1 VILFFEINPKK
12 RFDMKISIIGAAGT
26 LGSCIS
32 FNIITHKLADEIVM
46 IDPFQDALTG
56 HCLDLKHAAT
66 GYDIK
71 VVKGTFPD
79 IAGSDIVVVTA
90 GAPTGAIKQRSDLLP
105 GSMPIIKEAS
115 DKINE
120 YCPKAIVILETNPV
134 DPLNYEM
141 YLLSKDKDRRRFLG
155 YSMNDS
161 IRFRH
166 WISESFKV
174 PASTVEGTVIG
185 EHGSTQVMLF
195 STVKI
200 NGKSVKVDEGIKK
213 QIRGE
218 PVKFLDIM
226 ENLKPRR
233 TAGWLSAAG
242 TVKVINAIKNNT
254 GEILPCNVVQ
264 EGEYGY
270 KNLSMTVPC
279 VIGKEGLRSVKKL
292 ELAADEQEGVIKTVN
307 AMHPLMKIVEDFV
320 AKG

>member
-1 VILFFEINPKK
+1 LFDLNHENKG
-12 RFDMKISIIGAAGT
+12 FDVKISVIGAAGT

-32 FNIITHKLADEIVM
+32 FNIVTHKLADEIIM
-46 IDPFQDALTG
+46 IDPFQDPLTG
-56 HCLDLKHAAT
+56 HAIDIQQAASA
-66 GYDIK
+66 YNIK
-71 VVKGTFPD
+71 VNKGNYSD
-79 IAGSDIVVVTA
+79 MAGSDIVVITA

-115 DKINE
+115 DKISE

-134 DPLNYEM
+134 DPLNYELF
-141 YLLSKDKDRRRFLG
+141 LLSKDKDRRRFLG

-161 IRFRH
+161 LRFRV
-166 WISESFKV
+166 WLAEQYKVSGSE
-174 PASTVEGTVIG
+174 VEGMVIG

-200 NGKSVKVDEGIKK
+200 NGKTVKVGEETKK
-213 QIRGE
+213 AIRGE
-218 PVKFLDIM
+218 PVTFLGIM

-254 GEILPCNVVQ
+254 GEVLPCNVIQ

-270 KNLSMTVPC
+270 KGLSMTVPC
-279 VIGKEGLRSVKKL
+279 VVGKEGLRSVKKL
-292 ELAADEQEGVIKTVN
+292 ELAADEQEGVKNTVH
-307 AMHPLMKIVEDFV
+307 AMAPLMKIVEDFV
-320 AKG
+320 AANK